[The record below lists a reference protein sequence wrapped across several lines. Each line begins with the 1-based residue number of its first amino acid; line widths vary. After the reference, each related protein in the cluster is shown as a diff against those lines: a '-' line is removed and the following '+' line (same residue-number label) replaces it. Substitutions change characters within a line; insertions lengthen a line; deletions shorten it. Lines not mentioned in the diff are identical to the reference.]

1 MTLDGPATGHALLR
15 TEADP
20 SGTTALGTLNN
31 CGSGRTP
38 WGTYLTC
45 EENFNGYF
53 GATEASE
60 LDQGRRGRVRTLR
73 RRHGAGAGP
82 L

>member
-1 MTLDGPATGHALLR
+1 M
-15 TEADP
+15 
-20 SGTTALGTLNN
+20 SSLGTMNN

-53 GATEASE
+53 GSTA
-60 LDQGRRGRVRTLR
+60 RVS
-73 RRHGAGAGP
+73 
-82 L
+82 

>member
-1 MTLDGPATGHALLR
+1 MDQASKAWAR
-15 TEADP
+15 F
-20 SGTTALGTLNN
+20 NN

-53 GATEASE
+53 GATETPE
-60 LDQGRRGRVRTLR
+60 LDEKVANGYKRYGVHALR
-73 RRHGAGAGP
+73 
-82 L
+82 